1 MTGFVLDSVQL
12 PRRAEID
19 ADVRRALAEDIGS
32 GDLTADLLPADA
44 TATARVITREAAVIC
59 GQAWFERCFGLIDD
73 SVEISWNVREGE
85 HVDANT
91 RLCDLRGNARSLVT
105 GERTALNFLQLLS
118 ATATVTASY
127 VAAAAGTS
135 TRILDT
141 RKTIP
146 GLRLAQKYAVRVGGG
161 DNHRIGLYDAIL
173 IKENHIAAAGSIA
186 AAVARARALHP
197 GVFVEV
203 ETENLDEFELAIEAA
218 VDRIML
224 DEFSAD
230 DRAEAVRRNAG
241 RCLLEVSGGLGLE
254 GIAAIA
260 RSGVDCISVGALTKH
275 VRAIDLSMRVTLD

>member
-1 MTGFVLDSVQL
+1 MIRLIPDGARL
-12 PRRAEID
+12 PPRSEIE

-44 TATARVITREAAVIC
+44 TATARVITRETAVVC
-59 GQAWFERCFGLIDD
+59 GQAWFDGCFALIDD
-73 SVEISWNVREGE
+73 SVEVTWRINEGE
-85 HVDANT
+85 RVEANQT
-91 RLCDLRGNARSLVT
+91 LCELRGNARSLVT
-105 GERTALNFLQLLS
+105 GERCALNFLQLLS

-127 VAAAAGTS
+127 VDAAAGTA

-146 GLRLAQKYAVRVGGG
+146 GLRVAQKYAVRVGGG
-161 DNHRIGLYDAIL
+161 DNHRMGLFDAIL

-186 AAVARARALHP
+186 AAVSRARSLHP

-203 ETENLDEFELAIEAA
+203 ETENLDEFDQALEAGA
-218 VDRIML
+218 DRIML
-224 DEFSAD
+224 DEFSAE

-254 GIAAIA
+254 GIATIA
-260 RSGVDCISVGALTKH
+260 QSGVDCISVGALTKH

>member
-12 PRRAEID
+12 PPRAEID

-203 ETENLDEFELAIEAA
+203 ETENLGEFELAIEAA
-218 VDRIML
+218 VDRVML

>member
-1 MTGFVLDSVQL
+1 MTGFALERL
-12 PRRAEID
+12 PLPPRAQID
-19 ADVRRALAEDIGS
+19 ADVSRALAEDIGS
-32 GDLTADLLPADA
+32 GDLTAELLPADA
-44 TATARVITREAAVIC
+44 TATAHVITREAAVIC
-59 GQAWFERCFGLIDD
+59 GQAWFERCFALIDD
-73 SVEISWNVREGE
+73 SVEIKWQVHEGE

-91 RLCDLRGNARSLVT
+91 QLCELRGNARSLVT

-127 VAAAAGTS
+127 VAAAAGTA

-146 GLRLAQKYAVRVGGG
+146 GLRLAQKYAVRIGGG
-161 DNHRIGLYDAIL
+161 HNHRIGLYDAIL

-203 ETENLDEFELAIEAA
+203 ETENLDEFELAIAA
-218 VDRIML
+218 GVDRIML
-224 DEFSAD
+224 DEFNAN

-260 RSGVDCISVGALTKH
+260 NSGVDCISIGALTKN
-275 VRAIDLSMRVTLD
+275 VRAIDLSMRVALD

>member
-1 MTGFVLDSVQL
+1 MTASLEGAPL
-12 PRRAEID
+12 PPLSDID
-19 ADVRRALAEDIGS
+19 TDVRRALAEDIGS
-32 GDLTADLLPADA
+32 GDLTADLLPANA

-59 GQAWFERCFGLIDD
+59 GQAWFERCFALIDD
-73 SVEISWNVREGE
+73 SVEIVWRVREGE
-85 HVDANT
+85 RVEANQT
-91 RLCDLRGNARSLVT
+91 LCDLRGKARSLVT
-105 GERTALNFLQLLS
+105 GERCALNFLQLLS

-127 VAAAAGTS
+127 VDAAAGTA

-146 GLRLAQKYAVRVGGG
+146 GLRLAQKFAVRVGGG
-161 DNHRIGLYDAIL
+161 DNHRMGLYDAIL

-203 ETENLDEFELAIEAA
+203 ETEELDEFDQALDAGA
-218 VDRIML
+218 DRIML
-224 DEFSAD
+224 DEFSAE
-230 DRAEAVRRNAG
+230 DRAEAVRRNNG

-260 RSGVDCISVGALTKH
+260 QSGVDCISVGALTKH
-275 VRAIDLSMRVTLD
+275 VRAIDLSMRVSLD

>member
-12 PRRAEID
+12 PPRAEID

-91 RLCDLRGNARSLVT
+91 RLCGLRGNARSLVT

>member
-1 MTGFVLDSVQL
+1 MTTSLDGVQL
-12 PRRAEID
+12 PPLSDID
-19 ADVRRALAEDIGS
+19 ADVRRALTEDIGS

-44 TATARVITREAAVIC
+44 TAVARVIAREAAVIC
-59 GQAWFERCFGLIDD
+59 GQVWFERCFALIDD
-73 SVEISWNVREGE
+73 SVEIDWRVREGE
-85 HVDANT
+85 RVTADT
-91 RLCDLRGNARSLVT
+91 SLCDLRGKARSLVT
-105 GERTALNFLQLLS
+105 GERCALNFLQLLS

-127 VAAAAGTS
+127 VAAVAGTS

-161 DNHRIGLYDAIL
+161 SNHRIGLYDAIL

-186 AAVARARALHP
+186 AAVARARAIHP

-203 ETENLDEFELAIEAA
+203 ETENLGEFNQAFEAG

-224 DEFSAD
+224 DEFCAE

-241 RCLLEVSGGLGLE
+241 RCQLEVSGGLGLE
-254 GIAAIA
+254 GLAAIA
-260 RSGVDCISVGALTKH
+260 QSGVDCISIGALTKH
-275 VRAIDLSMRVTLD
+275 VRAVDLSMRVTLD